1 MEGGCARVPGGDP
14 LTPALRLRELRR
26 SFLVGFGFSRRE
38 VLTGIDLDLEAGAT
52 LGLAGPNGSGKSTLL
67 RILAGVDRAFSGEL
81 LVLGGSPRDSSVR
94 RRVGYLSEES
104 PFPPE
109 LTARSALDL
118 LGSLQGLSRAER
130 KSEGARLLELV
141 GLRGE
146 ERHRLGRFSRGML
159 RRFGLAQAAL
169 GRPDL
174 LLLDEPTAGLDAQ
187 GFDVLA
193 SLLAEARVR
202 GAAVVL
208 ASHLIGDLRDSCDEL
223 AVLLGG
229 TIAVRGRPRVLLEG
243 RSLLDLYR
251 AGGQRAPSA
260 EPGART

>member
-1 MEGGCARVPGGDP
+1 
-14 LTPALRLRELRR
+14 
-26 SFLVGFGFSRRE
+26 
-38 VLTGIDLDLEAGAT
+38 
-52 LGLAGPNGSGKSTLL
+52 
-67 RILAGVDRAFSGEL
+67 
-81 LVLGGSPRDSSVR
+81 
-94 RRVGYLSEES
+94 
-104 PFPPE
+104 
-109 LTARSALDL
+109 
-118 LGSLQGLSRAER
+118 
-130 KSEGARLLELV
+130 
-141 GLRGE
+141 
-146 ERHRLGRFSRGML
+146 ML